1 VSNQAKTVA
10 SRYFDDL
17 WSRGDLTA
25 ADEILSADVSFHG
38 PGVSLRGPESLKQ
51 LVTMFRTAFPDLG
64 ISDVEHIAEP
74 QAEREKVASSFTLR
88 GTQRGEFQGIPPTG
102 RPVAVAGTHIFRIAG
117 GKIEDIRISTD
128 TLGMLQQLG
137 VLPAPGDEEIPAS
150 IR

>member
-1 VSNQAKTVA
+1 MSEQNKALA
-10 SRYFDDL
+10 RRYFEEL
-17 WSRGDLTA
+17 WSRGNLGV
-25 ADEILSADVSFHG
+25 ADEILDPSFVFHG
-38 PGVSLRGPESLKQ
+38 PGVEVRGPEAFKQ
-51 LVTMFRTAFPDLG
+51 LVITFRTAFPDLD
-64 ISDVEHIAEP
+64 ISGAEYIAE
-74 QAEREKVASSFTLR
+74 QDKVASCFTLR

-137 VLPAPGDEEIPAS
+137 VLPAPGEEEIPAS